1 MYNVR
6 LWIKVKN
13 KYSLTDDPVAGAD
26 DVPADADK
34 DDPHKVPVIS
44 QQENAQFG
52 LLNMIIFHF
61 PKRVKKQG

>member
-44 QQENAQFG
+44 
-52 LLNMIIFHF
+52 
-61 PKRVKKQG
+61 